1 MSRKP
6 AYSPVKQP
14 VQQSVQVL
22 PLLALKHG
30 PSQLH
35 AAALE
40 ACVLRYATGF
50 RNRSGTLQ
58 IPAAS
63 DDAKPLDVINPFRHA
78 TEEGT
83 IEAMTKVAK
92 ATGVDVRRAKTQVS
106 IRKGVQSVA
115 DQDFHEYVLLPGN
128 YETIK
133 QAVDAGRIVDVRYG
147 SSQEDG
153 NAGGV
158 QLADTVVVPA
168 KGKGP
173 IWVVCDAMH
182 LSCIERKAGDVV
194 TATIKPLRAP
204 YADLLE
210 WLQAASTE
218 YKRQAESEVELLTRL
233 KSSIKRS
240 ATNALGG
247 FTGLWAQ
254 DTSIDREMIAAYRR
268 QKQHEEEMRELERQR
283 QAKNNPSQAPPPP
296 VDEEPKLEEPKLEVH
311 AMRIKE
317 RQDQLANSGKAL
329 AHDLFHEWPVQGFN
343 GWWQYTKS
351 LSLGLVS
358 LEGAP
363 HLGVPAASELSR
375 AVLAKY
381 LRAKKNCFESVD
393 TVMRRIMMDRDL
405 NDAETLEMQNLVL
418 RRRQLAI
425 QGATYYYRMRDGK
438 ARLHVILE
446 QPLNGRRQL
455 MIDMQETGDCPFV
468 VLVLDTGFQPTAQD
482 EAEAEA
488 QFKLTGQA
496 AGKLENQLEQDMTV
510 RNLVAEQAAADGA
523 FWRARARARQTA
535 AMVVALQEVDGVK
548 QGVLE
553 QAINSF
559 GAGTLERYTEM
570 AMCLSERHDLFD
582 YKATQAAGKGKG
594 EAIVKIVAFLLSMC
608 IDGQS
613 PYAGSFTR
621 GAEAVMHKLNLT
633 HAQFETGLSVV
644 MAAKAGAFFAEG
656 LLEAQAEGFSL
667 ETIVRGL
674 SYSFTWTYVSEEGA
688 LEFFGTVLADNVN
701 PLTAVMPFYGALKFG
716 NTMLT
721 HAKHGFDQ
729 VKEIKNAEA
738 ATVVPINKPTTL
750 KLFREACHA
759 LQCVHVA
766 SWVDALDAGEKL
778 LARPN
783 PTYAGHTFESAPLG
797 VPVAQPEGV
806 IVGEPVPGSPNA
818 QWQEAV
824 RSVSIAESIPLMD
837 GIKDTKLVVWS
848 PYDETIHDVTYACYD
863 ATTRLM
869 RLRRDGFDDVRL
881 AVFVDPADEAAWER
895 VLKAA
900 QTVAELKQLKRGACS
915 GVPVAKVV
923 VQDGR
928 LTMFTTARPKDVVAS
943 KPVPGSPSAQWQNA
957 TRRLSAPKLVPIGPA
972 KGSLL
977 SLFVPVETYD
987 NKLGE
992 PKLTPGEVQRAVLHL
1007 AGKGVRTISN
1017 VGGSSRLSAVVR
1029 SALVALMLRMF
1040 ELKQCSDESLDPLI
1054 RKLVLNQDGLPDFKA
1069 TLQRVQ
1075 ARNNRLE
1082 LANPERI
1089 F

>member
-6 AYSPVKQP
+6 AHSPVKQP

-40 ACVLRYATGF
+40 ACVLRYATGLL
-50 RNRSGTLQ
+50 NRSGTLQ

-63 DDAKPLDVINPFRHA
+63 DNAKPLDVINPFRHA
-78 TEEGT
+78 TEEG
-83 IEAMTKVAK
+83 IFEAMAKVAK
-92 ATGVDVRRAKTQVS
+92 ATGVDVRRAWTQVS
-106 IRKGVQSVA
+106 IRKGVQSLA
-115 DQDFHEYVLLPGN
+115 DQDFYEYVLLPSQ
-128 YETIK
+128 YDTIQ
-133 QAVDAGRIVDVRYG
+133 QAVQANRIVDVQYG
-147 SSQEDG
+147 SSQEMD
-153 NAGGV
+153 NAGSV
-158 QLADTVVVPA
+158 KLADSVVVPA
-168 KGKGP
+168 KGQKP

-182 LSCIERKAGDVV
+182 LSYIERKADDTV

-210 WLQAASTE
+210 WLQEASKE
-218 YKRQAESEVELLTRL
+218 YKRQAQSEVDLLTRL

-240 ATNALGG
+240 AMNALGG
-247 FTGLWAQ
+247 LTGLWAQ
-254 DTSIDREMIAAYRR
+254 DTSIDKEMIAAYRR
-268 QKQHEEEMRELERQR
+268 QKQHEEEMRELERQW
-283 QAKNNPSQAPPPP
+283 QAKNNPSQAPPLP
-296 VDEEPKLEEPKLEVH
+296 VDEKPKLEEPKLEVH
-311 AMRIKE
+311 AMRVKE
-317 RQDQLANSGKAL
+317 RKDQLANSGKAL

-393 TVMRRIMMDRDL
+393 TVMRRIMMDRNLD
-405 NDAETLEMQNLVL
+405 DAETLEMQNLVL
-418 RRRQLAI
+418 RRSQLAI
-425 QGATYYYRMRDGK
+425 QGATYYYRMRDRK

-496 AGKLENQLEQDMTV
+496 AGKSAEELEQDMTV

-523 FWRARARARQTA
+523 FWRKRARARQTA

-570 AMCLSERHDLFD
+570 AMCLCQRHDLFD
-582 YKATQAAGKGKG
+582 YMDQRGADKR
-594 EAIVKIVAFLLSMC
+594 EVIVKIVAFLLSMC

-656 LLEAQAEGFSL
+656 LLEAQAEGLSL

-688 LEFFGTVLADNVN
+688 LEFLGTVLADNVN
-701 PLTAVMPFYGALKFG
+701 PLTAVMPLYGALKFG

-721 HAKHGFDQ
+721 HAKHGFDH

-750 KLFREACHA
+750 DLFRKACLA
-759 LQCVHVA
+759 LRDVHVA
-766 SWVDALDAGEKL
+766 SWVDPLDAGEKA

-783 PTYAGHTFESAPLG
+783 PKYAGHTFESAPLG
-797 VPVAQPEGV
+797 VPVAWPANV
-806 IVGEPVPGSPNA
+806 VVGEPVPGSPDA
-818 QWQEAV
+818 TWKEAL
-824 RSVSIAESIPLMD
+824 RFLSVETGIPLVE
-837 GIKDTKLVVWS
+837 GFKDTKLVVWA

-863 ATTRLM
+863 ATTRLL

-881 AVFVDPADEAAWER
+881 AVFVDAADEAVWER

-900 QTVAELKQLKRGACS
+900 APEAQGGELFKRGCS
-915 GVPVAKVV
+915 GVPVTKVV

-928 LTMFTTARPKDVVAS
+928 LTMFKTA
-943 KPVPGSPSAQWQNA
+943 Q
-957 TRRLSAPKLVPIGPA
+957 PIGPP

-987 NKLGE
+987 NDTGA

-1007 AGKGVRTISN
+1007 AGKGVHTISN

-1040 ELKQCSDESLDPLI
+1040 ELKRCSDESLDPLI
-1054 RKLVLNQDGLPDFKA
+1054 RKLVLNQDGMPDFKA
-1069 TLQRVQ
+1069 TLQWVP
-1075 ARNNRLE
+1075 ARNRLE